1 MRFKT
6 TLILLAVGVAAALF
20 FFVVEKPRKTGR
32 DEKTAREGRLTAVLP
47 DEVETVTIQRPDLTI
62 AARRDGER
70 WAIVSPVEDAADD
83 AAFNTLLRSVCDA
96 AVERRLALGETSLA
110 EYGLE
115 PPSAVVYL
123 GAKDGRSLLELR
135 VGEHNVTKSHCY
147 AAVGPARSVILVSA
161 GIRRYALRTLFEY
174 RNKRIVNAAVE
185 DVRGVEIAS
194 LGESMAWRLDGR
206 DGWFT
211 VENGDT
217 IPGDSAAVEA
227 VVRELRGLRAMDIPI
242 DGAEKREEYLSPA
255 AGSVAL
261 GLAPGSRTIR
271 IRFGGRRDDR
281 CYVES
286 SAGGRV
292 SQVDAAVL
300 GLFDKTVN
308 DLRDR
313 RLLRYDDRGFAKL
326 TLETLKNTVTI
337 LASGTGWTYAN
348 PGFGDIDEETAARL
362 LARIKELKFERVID
376 GKIPPAGEHGFTKP
390 FFRLVLLGD
399 GDVVIDEL
407 TVGGPA
413 PGEGLRYVTSR
424 SAPFLAVI
432 GTAPLS
438 EIESHFVERGAR

>member
-6 TLILLAVGVAAALF
+6 TLILLAVGVGAALY
-20 FFVVEKPRKTGR
+20 FFVVEKPREAGR
-32 DEKTAREGRLTAVLP
+32 DDKTASEGRLTGVLP
-47 DEVETVTIQRPDLTI
+47 DDVETVKIERPDVTI

-83 AAFNTLLRSVCDA
+83 AAFNTLLRTVCDA

-115 PPSAVVYL
+115 PPSAVVHL
-123 GAKDGRSLLELR
+123 GAKDGRALLELR
-135 VGEHNVTKSHCY
+135 VGGHNVTKSHCY
-147 AAVGPARSVILVSA
+147 AAVGSARRVILVPA

-174 RNKRIVNAAVE
+174 RNKRILDAAVD

-194 LGESMAWRLDGR
+194 PGESMAWRLDGR

-217 IPGDSAAVEA
+217 ITGDSTAIEA
-227 VVRELRGLRAMDIPI
+227 VVRELRGLRALDIPI
-242 DGAEKREEYLSPA
+242 DGAQKREEYLSPS
-255 AGSVAL
+255 AGSIAL
-261 GLAPGSRTIR
+261 GLAPDSRTIR
-271 IRFGGRRDDR
+271 IRFGDRRDDR

-286 SAGGRV
+286 SANERV

-313 RLLRYDDRGFAKL
+313 RLLRYDERGLAKL
-326 TLETLKNTVTI
+326 TLETPEKTVTI
-337 LASGTGWTYAN
+337 LVSGTGWTYAN
-348 PGFGDIDEETAARL
+348 TGFGDIDEETAARL
-362 LARIKELKFERVID
+362 LARIKELKFERVI
-376 GKIPPAGEHGFTKP
+376 GSKIPAAGDHGFAKP
-390 FFRLVLLGD
+390 FFRLVLLGV

-413 PGEGLRYVTSR
+413 PGERLRYVTSR

-438 EIESHFVERGAR
+438 AIESHFGGRGAR